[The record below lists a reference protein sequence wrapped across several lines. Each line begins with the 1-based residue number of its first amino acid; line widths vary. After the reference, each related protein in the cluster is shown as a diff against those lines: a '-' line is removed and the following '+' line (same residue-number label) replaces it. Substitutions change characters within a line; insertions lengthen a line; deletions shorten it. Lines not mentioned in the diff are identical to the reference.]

1 MARGK
6 KNTPEQ
12 IVSLLRQVE
21 VAVASGKTTVQ
32 ACKEAAITEQTYYRW
47 RKEYGG
53 LEVDQARRL
62 KELEQENAKLKR
74 LVAEL
79 SLDKLVLKDIASGN
93 F

>member
-6 KNTPEQ
+6 KHSAEQ
-12 IVSLLRQVE
+12 VVNLLRQIE
-21 VAVASGKTTVQ
+21 VAVANGKTTPQ
-32 ACKEAAITEQTYYRW
+32 ACKEAGIVEQTYSRW

-53 LEVDQARRL
+53 LRVDQARRL

>member
-21 VAVASGKTTVQ
+21 VAVASGKTTAQ
-32 ACKEAAITEQTYYRW
+32 ACKEAVITEQTYYRC

-53 LEVDQARRL
+53 LQVDQARRL